1 MTTSR
6 TFVGDVVI
14 VLWSFQLVIITAF
27 CPCKTPSPL
36 FFPASVQVLEFIP
49 RSFWHPMGPYEA
61 LGMSCRSVGYPI
73 SDFST
78 LAHHVISL

>member
-6 TFVGDVVI
+6 IFVGDVVI
-14 VLWSFQLVIITAF
+14 VLWSFQLAILVCF
-27 CPCKTPSPL
+27 YPLKSPSQL
-36 FFPASVQVLEFIP
+36 FFPASVEVLEFIP

-61 LGMSCRSVGYPI
+61 PGMSCRPVGYPI
-73 SDFST
+73 TDFST